1 MKIYLLSLLITSLL
15 LSVIGI
21 LTPKGERDGLSKH
34 VRLVAALVW
43 LCILIAPLPG
53 MLSDFRD
60 WWKDLDTSFS
70 ENESFENS
78 LEQFDQVLDEQ
89 SMSYFCDMLTQTLE
103 EHFEITPGDLRCRIQ
118 WAQTETGASP
128 TRVTLLLSGKAIW
141 KSPTEM
147 EAFVSELLGCECV
160 SAIE

>member
-1 MKIYLLSLLITSLL
+1 MKSYLLSLLVTSLL

-21 LTPKGERDGLSKH
+21 IVPKGEREGLAKH
-34 VRLVAALVW
+34 MRLVCALVW
-43 LCILIAPLPG
+43 LCILISPL
-53 MLSDFRD
+53 LTLISDWQVFWD
-60 WWKDLDTSFS
+60 GLDASFS
-70 ENESFENS
+70 EDQAFDGYR
-78 LEQFDQVLDEQ
+78 EQFDLALEESSRD
-89 SMSYFCDMLTQTLE
+89 YFCDMLTQTLE

-118 WAQTETGASP
+118 WAQSETGASP

>member
-78 LEQFDQVLDEQ
+78 LDQFDQVLDEQ

-103 EHFEITPGDLRCRIQ
+103 ERFHITQGDLRCKVQ
-118 WAQTETGASP
+118 WTEKDTQIAP
-128 TRVTLLLSGKAIW
+128 ERVTLLLSGQAIW
-141 KSPTEM
+141 KSPVEM
-147 EAFVSELLGCECV
+147 EQFVEELLGCDCV